1 MARNAVAANTA
12 ALHGD
17 DAPRQPM
24 QRILL
29 AIVAFGVIGFSIAGY
44 LTYTH
49 YNEAALVCA
58 VGGCETVQTSQYS
71 TIGPIPIALL
81 GMGMFAT
88 IIGLAVL
95 RLTHSTIISGETAS
109 IVAWGMLLA
118 GILYYLYLTYV
129 ELFVLNAVCQ
139 WCVLSSIA
147 AVIVFALESVYLY
160 RSVMADDAMELG

>member
-1 MARNAVAANTA
+1 MAKQTA
-12 ALHGD
+12 TTRSLHTTADNGSSVSL
-17 DAPRQPM
+17 R
-24 QRILL
+24 RILL
-29 AIVAFGVIGFSIAGY
+29 AIALFGVIGFAIAGY

-58 VGGCETVQTSQYS
+58 VGGCETVQTSRYS
-71 TIGPIPIALL
+71 TIGPLPIALL
-81 GMGMFAT
+81 GMGMFAA

-95 RLTHSTIISGETAS
+95 RLMRSSIVRAETAS

-147 AVIVFALESVYLY
+147 AVVVFALESVYLY
-160 RSVMADDAMELG
+160 RTVMADDAMEVG

>member
-1 MARNAVAANTA
+1 MRRV
-12 ALHGD
+12 
-17 DAPRQPM
+17 
-24 QRILL
+24 LL
-29 AIVAFGVIGFSIAGY
+29 AITCFGIIGFAIAGY

-58 VGGCETVQTSQYS
+58 VGGCETVQSSRYS
-71 TIGPIPIALL
+71 TIGPIPVALL
-81 GMGMFAT
+81 GMGMFAAIT
-88 IIGLAVL
+88 GLAVV
-95 RLTHSTIISGETAS
+95 RLTRSSMVGAETAS

-147 AVIVFALESVYLY
+147 AVVVFALESVYLY
-160 RSVMADDAMELG
+160 RTVMADDAMEVG